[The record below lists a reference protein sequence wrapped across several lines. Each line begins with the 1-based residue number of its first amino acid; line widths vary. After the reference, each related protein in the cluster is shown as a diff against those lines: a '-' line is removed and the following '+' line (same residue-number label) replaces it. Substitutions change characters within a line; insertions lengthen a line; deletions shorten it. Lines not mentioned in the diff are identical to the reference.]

1 MLTQARLL
9 VPLLPISILIVCSVR
24 CFSQAA
30 TGNVRVLCRIRP
42 VLGGAAASTIP
53 VGPTSLQ
60 VMNGAKA
67 QHTFE
72 YDRVLGPQST
82 QQDVFE
88 ELEPLIADVWDGYNA
103 CILAYGQTGA
113 GKVRVGAWHVM

>member
-1 MLTQARLL
+1 
-9 VPLLPISILIVCSVR
+9 
-24 CFSQAA
+24 
-30 TGNVRVLCRIRP
+30 
-42 VLGGAAASTIP
+42 
-53 VGPTSLQ
+53 
-60 VMNGAKA
+60 MNGAKA